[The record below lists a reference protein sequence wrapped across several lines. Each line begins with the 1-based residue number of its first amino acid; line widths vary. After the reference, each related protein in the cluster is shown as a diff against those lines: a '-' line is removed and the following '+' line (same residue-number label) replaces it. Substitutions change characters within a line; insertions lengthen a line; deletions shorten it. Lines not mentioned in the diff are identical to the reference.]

1 MNLIILKDENF
12 NELIKEGYA
21 LVDYFATWCGP
32 CKMLAPVLEEY
43 SLLQDEVKVIK
54 VDVDQFPL
62 MAQENNIMGVPTL
75 ILYKD
80 KKEIK
85 RLSGYM
91 NKEQLQKW
99 VDQNK

>member
-12 NELIKEGYA
+12 NELIKEGYV

-32 CKMLAPVLEEY
+32 CKMLSPILEEY

>member
-12 NELIKEGYA
+12 NELIKEGYV

-32 CKMLAPVLEEY
+32 CKMLSPILEEY

-91 NKEQLQKW
+91 NKEQLQNW